1 MMLERQCQCVISSSA
16 RWGIWPLQRASSP
29 VSVSDN
35 FQTALGSS
43 GESKIAGSLIA
54 TFLIFPA
61 HADANKRPPS
71 GRGFDS
77 PCRFSILEHMNS
89 RLTGKIV
96 QISKSA
102 SGSTIVFIIVD
113 KLKGVVRRGK
123 FFGHQNDFT
132 EPTASLQVGDF
143 VTFEPSAPN
152 RKGQLP
158 HAKTITISRV

>member
-1 MMLERQCQCVISSSA
+1 MFTPYYMLERTTVSSPA
-16 RWGIWPLQRASSP
+16 RWETWPSQRASSA
-29 VSVSDN
+29 SDN

-43 GESKIAGSLIA
+43 GESKSAGSLIA

-77 PCRFSILEHMNS
+77 PCRFSFLEHMNS

-132 EPTASLQVGDF
+132 EPTASLQVGNF

-158 HAKTITISRV
+158 HAKNISRV